1 MHTKIRHPGAAY
13 NKAVEQPGVSGAKNL
28 AMTQHISYA
37 SFGPT
42 PTFEPFKPRILTL
55 GDTVEHCER
64 CGGGIIVAINN
75 NPWAPSSK
83 IYGGVNPSPL
93 QLFKWPCVEQRAPL
107 QSLGNLLL
115 AVLGKLSAF
124 PIIPAEILPNFTS
137 PAGNLSAVKSRLGCH
152 LSCGHFTLCHVA
164 TPGTKSCDL
173 WLQIKSSIIKNRDFC

>member
-75 NPWAPSSK
+75 NPWAPAANFMVESIPLLSSCLSGRVLNSERLSRAWAT
-83 IYGGVNPSPL
+83 YSL
-93 QLFKWPCVEQRAPL
+93 LFWG
-107 QSLGNLLL
+107 S
-115 AVLGKLSAF
+115 
-124 PIIPAEILPNFTS
+124 
-137 PAGNLSAVKSRLGCH
+137 
-152 LSCGHFTLCHVA
+152 
-164 TPGTKSCDL
+164 
-173 WLQIKSSIIKNRDFC
+173 